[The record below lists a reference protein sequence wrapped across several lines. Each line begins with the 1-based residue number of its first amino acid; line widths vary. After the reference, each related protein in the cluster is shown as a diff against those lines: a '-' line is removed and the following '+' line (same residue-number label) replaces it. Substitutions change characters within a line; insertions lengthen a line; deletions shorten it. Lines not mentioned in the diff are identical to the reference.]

1 MPARDSSRKNKS
13 ARIIEAIVL
22 GTAFLSLLGLS
33 LFFAFAPKETATY
46 ADIVLKGTMIH
57 RLSLE
62 EEKELTVQTD
72 IGGVEISIKDGGIAV
87 LSSPCPNKSCVHM
100 GYKHKVGES
109 IICAPASLSIH
120 LLGGEMTEVVV

>member
-1 MPARDSSRKNKS
+1 MPARDSSRKNKR

-22 GTAFLSLLGLS
+22 GTTFLSLLGVS

-46 ADIVLKGTMIH
+46 ADVVLKGTMVH
-57 RLSLE
+57 RLSLKE
-62 EEKELTVQTD
+62 EQELMVQTD
-72 IGGVEISIKDGGIAV
+72 IGDVEISIKDGGIAV
-87 LSSPCPNKSCVHM
+87 LASPCPNKSCIHM
-100 GYKHKVGES
+100 GYKHKVGET

>member
-1 MPARDSSRKNKS
+1 MPARDSSRKNKR

-22 GTAFLSLLGLS
+22 GTVFLSLLGLS

-46 ADIVLKGTMIH
+46 ADVVLKGTMVH

-100 GYKHKVGES
+100 GYKYKVGET